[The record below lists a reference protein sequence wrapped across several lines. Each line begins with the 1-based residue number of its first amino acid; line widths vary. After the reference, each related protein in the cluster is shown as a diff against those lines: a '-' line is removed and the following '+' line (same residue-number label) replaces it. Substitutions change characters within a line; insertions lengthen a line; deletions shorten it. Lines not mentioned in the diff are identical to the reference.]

1 MGRRDCWRSS
11 CHFCVLRVVVLALV
25 IDVLR
30 VNHYYHR
37 RFDNNWFE
45 GSFKSL
51 KAELG
56 SL

>member
-11 CHFCVLRVVVLALV
+11 CHFCVLKVVVLALV